1 MEYLQTDEA
10 KKIISDWTSEV
21 MPEDPKIEITPEQL
35 EKLSDDLVKGYLA
48 YASENSLP
56 DPSKTENISWLICK
70 QMMERSSFR
79 KVCQQ

>member
-10 KKIISDWTSEV
+10 KKIISDWMSEV

-35 EKLSDDLVKGYLA
+35 EKLSDDLVKGIWHMLQRMVFRIR
-48 YASENSLP
+48 LRW
-56 DPSKTENISWLICK
+56 ENISWLICK
-70 QMMERSSFR
+70 QMMERSNFR